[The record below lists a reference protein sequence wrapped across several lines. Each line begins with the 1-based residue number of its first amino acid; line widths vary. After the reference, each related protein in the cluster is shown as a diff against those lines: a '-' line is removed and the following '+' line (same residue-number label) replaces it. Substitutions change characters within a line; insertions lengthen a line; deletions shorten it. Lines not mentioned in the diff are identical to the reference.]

1 VAIMMGLGYPG
12 GRIIDDLAKN
22 GDAKA
27 IRFPRA
33 KLKKSA
39 YEFSFSGIKTAVWHY
54 LKTQDREPAEK
65 HQADIAAS
73 FQEAVVD
80 MLVAPTI
87 KAATANS
94 VGRIVLSG
102 GVAANSRLREKMKEK
117 AEAEGLQVFYP
128 APKFCTDNG
137 AMIALAG
144 YHWLKRGRRD
154 DSRLN
159 ADADLTL

>member
-1 VAIMMGLGYPG
+1 MGLGYPG
-12 GRIIDDLAKN
+12 GRIIDQLAQS

-33 KLKKSA
+33 RLHKSA

-54 LKTQDREPAEK
+54 LKTRGKEQTEGQK
-65 HQADIAAS
+65 ADVAAS

-80 MLVAPTI
+80 MLVEPAI
-87 KAATANS
+87 RAALANGVQS
-94 VGRIVLSG
+94 IVLSG
-102 GVAANSRLREKMKEK
+102 GVAANSRLRASMKEK
-117 AEAEGLQVFYP
+117 ADGADVQVFYP

-144 YHWLKRGRRD
+144 YHALQRGRRD
-154 DSRLN
+154 DYQLN

>member
-1 VAIMMGLGYPG
+1 MMGLGYPG
-12 GRIIDDLAKN
+12 GRVIDNLAKRGN
-22 GDAKA
+22 ANA

-33 KLKKSA
+33 RFNKKES

-54 LKTQDREPAEK
+54 LKSAPQPLPQE
-65 HQADIAAS
+65 DIAAS

-80 MLVAPTI
+80 MLVWPAV
-87 KAATANS
+87 KAASARG

-102 GVAANSRLREKMKEK
+102 GVAANSRLRVKMKESA
-117 AEAEGLQVFYP
+117 AERGIETFFP

-137 AMIALAG
+137 AMIALTG
-144 YHWLKRGRRD
+144 YEWLSRGRRD
-154 DSRLN
+154 DYELN

>member
-1 VAIMMGLGYPG
+1 V
-12 GRIIDDLAKN
+12 IDQLAQSGN
-22 GDAKA
+22 PRA

-33 KLKKSA
+33 KIKSSP

-54 LKTQDREPAEK
+54 LQSHPEAQAQERS
-65 HQADIAAS
+65 ADIAAS
-73 FQEAVVD
+73 FQEAVTD
-80 MLVAPTI
+80 MLVCPAI
-87 KAATANS
+87 NAARAHA
-94 VGRIVLSG
+94 VERIVLSG
-102 GVAANSRLREKMKEK
+102 GVAANSRLRSKMKEQ
-117 AEAEGLQVFYP
+117 ADAAGISVFYP

-154 DSRLN
+154 DFALN